1 MMFDAIDGEIK
12 RILATVA
19 EVNVSPREIEK
30 AKHDAY
36 FVNQYAMGKNLV
48 FTKCLWNEK
57 LSFKQTV
64 LFERTLEITT

>member
-48 FTKCLWNEK
+48 FTKCL
-57 LSFKQTV
+57 
-64 LFERTLEITT
+64 